1 MHYKIISHRGQF
13 NNTFNDFYLPLNL
26 SYFNHIVSFYS
37 VLRMYCF
44 RCTILYVNAI
54 WSKRAY
60 LLTYLNYL
68 YQDVGGASLT
78 SPKNHICPPHLYTVA
93 TLP

>member
-54 WSKRAY
+54 WSKMAY

-68 YQDVGGASLT
+68 YQDVGVGHRSPPQKITFAHLT
-78 SPKNHICPPHLYTVA
+78 CIL
-93 TLP
+93 